1 MQEAC
6 GQSTAQK
13 MPSWPGEGLLNQFF
27 FQLSFFHYKSS
38 PVHSVA
44 TALQW
49 HLQNVN
55 VVNDAVTS
63 LFTPTFRSVLWL
75 DPKRHIT
82 LVLWQKGCSWGYSLM
97 SPNQQIVLVPLHRD
111 VCVVYNNSVIG
122 LMSHWRKQAGGCILK
137 ISPVWALG
145 AGSQW
150 GSAAIFPE
158 VQFRSHN
165 VIVTWERFP
174 YYWLCVWAVHS
185 PPVETSTNR
194 Q

>member
-38 PVHSVA
+38 PVHSVT

-49 HLQNVN
+49 HLQNIN

-63 LFTPTFRSVLWL
+63 LFTPTIRSVLWL

-111 VCVVYNNSVIG
+111 VCVVYTQQCNRPNVPLTQTGWGLYFEDKPGMGIG
-122 LMSHWRKQAGGCILK
+122 S
-137 ISPVWALG
+137 
-145 AGSQW
+145 
-150 GSAAIFPE
+150 
-158 VQFRSHN
+158 
-165 VIVTWERFP
+165 
-174 YYWLCVWAVHS
+174 
-185 PPVETSTNR
+185 
-194 Q
+194 